1 MTAPSSIEWRSPPPL
16 MSIHT
21 AWQSPWLLAAVAEH
35 GEHHYNE
42 GAPVQDAHRLSL
54 VGRHTVLALADGVS
68 TAARSAEGARLAVAT
83 VEAFLAKTLTD
94 EVPSGATMHAA
105 MAAAHHAIADLADQK
120 DVSTRTFASTLAV
133 AVLTGNHVAAAGVG
147 DSSILAYTEKGV
159 ANRRRL
165 SPFLSIPQSPGLGT
179 YSISEPTWVD
189 RVATRAETL
198 PHLKGL
204 LLTSDGANN
213 LFTVESA
220 GPGISGF
227 DCEQLDSIDEVLAE
241 YGPRRFAF
249 FWAGYLAGTPA
260 NDLDDRTILMAYRPA
275 NPPTFRGV

>member
-1 MTAPSSIEWRSPPPL
+1 
-16 MSIHT
+16 MSINT

-35 GEHHYNE
+35 GEHHYDE

-54 VGRHTVLALADGVS
+54 VGRHTILALADGVS
-68 TAARSAEGARLAVAT
+68 TQPRSAVGARLAVAT
-83 VEAFLAKTLTD
+83 AEAYLASVLTD
-94 EVPSGATMHAA
+94 EVPDSSTLHAA
-105 MAAAHHAIADLADQK
+105 MAAAHRAISELAERE
-120 DVSTRTFASTLAV
+120 SLPTRAFASTLAV

-147 DSSILAYTEKGV
+147 DSSILAYTEKG
-159 ANRRRL
+159 AAHRRRIA
-165 SPFLSIPQSPGLGT
+165 PFLCIPQGPGRGV
-179 YSISEPTWVD
+179 YSISEPSWLD
-189 RVATRAETL
+189 RVTTRAETL
-198 PHLKGL
+198 PDLKGL

-213 LFTVESA
+213 LFTVENGGA
-220 GPGISGF
+220 GVAGF

-275 NPPTFRGV
+275 NPPTFKGV